1 MTTRT
6 LNLASTASTASSET
20 SARPSRAIA
29 AALLAA
35 LAGILPGCGSDSGA
49 ATPQDSTPECT
60 GGVLEAD
67 LQADPLSGPG
77 VDPATG
83 ELRPP
88 PEGSSY
94 TISSTYG
101 IPRSGDAVME
111 RYVQLFGAIQT
122 QLASQRGLVA
132 IQLAQ
137 SPSCGSGRTL
147 AVWES
152 TEAMYEFVMSPA
164 HLEAMNAADE
174 LLQPNYAVTHW
185 QTARA
190 DEMTLQEGVRRIK
203 TSEAAAR

>member
-6 LNLASTASTASSET
+6 LNPASTATIERS
-20 SARPSRAIA
+20 SRAIA

-35 LAGILPGCGSDSGA
+35 LGVTLAACGSDSGA
-49 ATPQDSTPECT
+49 ATPGPSAPECT

-67 LQADPLSGPG
+67 LQAEPLSGPG

-83 ELRPP
+83 KLRPA

-101 IPRSGDAVME
+101 VPRPGDAVME
-111 RYVQLFGAIQT
+111 RYGQMFGAIQA

-132 IQLAQ
+132 MQLAQ

-164 HLEAMNAADE
+164 HLAAMDAVDE
-174 LLQPNYAVTHW
+174 LVEPNYAITHW
-185 QTARA
+185 ETARD
-190 DEMTLQEGVRRIK
+190 DEMTLEEGVRRIK
-203 TSEAAAR
+203 ASEAPTP

>member
-6 LNLASTASTASSET
+6 LNLTLTASSAMT
-20 SARPSRAIA
+20 SRAIA
-29 AALLAA
+29 ATLLAA
-35 LAGILPGCGSDSGA
+35 LAVITSGCGSDGGA

-67 LQADPLSGPG
+67 LQAEPLSGPG

-83 ELRPP
+83 ELRPA

-101 IPRSGDAVME
+101 IPRPGDAVMQ
-111 RYVQLFGAIQT
+111 RYVQMFGAIQA

-164 HLEAMNAADE
+164 HLEAMNAVDE
-174 LLQPNYAVTHW
+174 LVEPNYAVTHW
-185 QTARA
+185 ETARA
-190 DEMTLQEGVRRIK
+190 DEMTLEEGVRRIK

>member
-6 LNLASTASTASSET
+6 LNPALTASSET
-20 SARPSRAIA
+20 NARPSRAVA

-35 LAGILPGCGSDSGA
+35 LGVITSGCGSAAGA
-49 ATPQDSTPECT
+49 ATPQESTPGCT

-67 LQADPLSGPG
+67 LQAEPLSGPG

-101 IPRSGDAVME
+101 IPQPGDAVMQ
-111 RYVQLFGAIQT
+111 RYGQMFGAIQA

-164 HLEAMNAADE
+164 HLEAMNAVDE
-174 LLQPNYAVTHW
+174 LVEPNYAVTHW
-185 QTARA
+185 ETARA
-190 DEMTLQEGVRRIK
+190 DEMTLEEGVRRIK
-203 TSEAAAR
+203 SSEAAAR